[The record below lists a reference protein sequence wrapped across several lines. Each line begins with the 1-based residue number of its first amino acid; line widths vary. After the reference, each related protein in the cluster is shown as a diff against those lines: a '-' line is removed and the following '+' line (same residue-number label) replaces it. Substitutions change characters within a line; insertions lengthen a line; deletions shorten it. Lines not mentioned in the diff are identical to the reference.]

1 MKILALGDVMGP
13 PGRNAL
19 KKHLLKIIKD
29 NKIDLQKDVDLSEG
43 EINEDEE
50 KTGWWS

>member
-1 MKILALGDVMGP
+1 MKILVLGDVMGP

-29 NKIDLQKDVDLSEG
+29 NKT
-43 EINEDEE
+43 INFRNGDICRTF
-50 KTGWWS
+50 KRKKRNC